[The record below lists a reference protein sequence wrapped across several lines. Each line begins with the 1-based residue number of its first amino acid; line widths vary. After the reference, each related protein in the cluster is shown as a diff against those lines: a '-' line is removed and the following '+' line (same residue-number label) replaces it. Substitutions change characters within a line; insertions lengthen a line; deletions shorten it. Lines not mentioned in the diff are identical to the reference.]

1 MLTRSPSFSS
11 HVQESDT
18 IENLAEDFIDQDQKL
33 HELQTELDGLQRLVC
48 YLLEKNERL
57 RTQVQALAEPL

>member
-1 MLTRSPSFSS
+1 MLTRSHSFSG

-18 IENLAEDFIDQDQKL
+18 IGNLAEAFVDPDQKL
-33 HELQTELDGLQRLVC
+33 RELQTELDGLQRLVC